1 MSEEESTPLIDRY
14 EITFIVD
21 EETSSEKVEK
31 NLSSHGAK
39 LEKTSDVG
47 KKQFTHPLGK
57 KTSGH
62 YFAIEFVAE
71 REKLPRIELDLKAD
85 KTLIRYLMRHNH
97 TSPFEMIEFKFKMK
111 MPIFTAR
118 QFIRTRTA
126 NVNELSGRYSEM
138 PEEYYVPDVTN
149 IRMQSTINTQ
159 GSEGIMSEEVSD
171 AVVEAIRDISSGD
184 FDLYHDL
191 LENGVVREQSRM
203 VLPLSTYTEWYWKI
217 DLKNLLHFLNLRC
230 DSHAQQEIRVYGE
243 AILNLIKP
251 IVPWTIAAWED
262 YSPYRGGMMLSKY
275 EVAKIQSMLK
285 YVNMNNGEKFCP
297 GRDIDDIG
305 KLENREWVEK
315 ADKLGF

>member
-1 MSEEESTPLIDRY
+1 MKDIIKEKYRKDTLEIKCLDHGYVRLLDCMPRNIEDAEESADYTI
-14 EITFIVD
+14 
-21 EETSSEKVEK
+21 SEAARCSYQRGTK
-31 NLSSHGAK
+31 SIA
-39 LEKTSDVG
+39 D
-47 KKQFTHPLGK
+47 
-57 KTSGH
+57 
-62 YFAIEFVAE
+62 
-71 REKLPRIELDLKAD
+71 D